1 MNITATR
8 NRIVELTVVELVH
21 LTIEIEVE
29 MFEVDEDSERYVE
42 FQELLEEVFS
52 EIEQRETDSELNL
65 G

>member
-8 NRIVELTVVELVH
+8 NRIVEMTVVELVH
-21 LTIEIEVE
+21 LTIDIETE
-29 MFEVDEDSERYVE
+29 MFEVDEDSEKYVK

>member
-21 LTIEIEVE
+21 LTIDIEVE
-29 MFEVDEDSERYVE
+29 MEDVDEDSERYVN